1 MGDLRRRLQRLE
13 SAPCA
18 RPGQWPA
25 EVEAAK
31 QRAFARRWRRLGAAL
46 DTPTHP
52 RVVWARTMLV
62 DDPPEQAALDR
73 DTLRRWGDAHPN
85 TSYPETDGSRARLE
99 RKLDE
104 IAARL
109 EAANEP

>member
-1 MGDLRRRLQRLE
+1 MSLERRIARLE
-13 SAPCA
+13 SAE

-31 QRAFARRWRRLGAAL
+31 QRAYARLWLKLGQAL
-46 DTPTHP
+46 DTPDHP
-52 RVVWARTMLV
+52 RVIWARTMLV
-62 DDPPEQAALDR
+62 DDPPEQAALDL

-99 RKLDE
+99 RKLEE
-104 IAARL
+104 IAQRM
-109 EAANEP
+109 EANRAP